1 MDVRLVIK
9 AGGKRNRVLELRAP
23 EAVIGRSAGCTIRI
37 PSAEVSRKHCRLRQA
52 DGLVTVEDLA
62 SVNGTFLNGDPVT
75 EAQTVRPGDRLEVG
89 PVAFVVEYDLTP
101 EALRRLSEEDAFEVV
116 EPAEGSVADVLPV
129 AEGVSDATTAENPSR
144 PPSDDLPIPVVE
156 EPDEL
161 NLTFDEEAWELPEE
175 GDLRDILSQ
184 MDEEEPPPTGKRK
197 RKPGDRE

>member
-1 MDVRLVIK
+1 MDVRLVVK
-9 AGGKRNRVLELRAP
+9 AGSKRNRILQLRAS

-37 PSAEVSRKHCRLRQA
+37 PSAEVSRKHCRLVVA

-101 EALRRLSEEDAFEVV
+101 EALRRLAEEDAFEVV

-129 AEGVSDATTAENPSR
+129 AEEVSDATTAENLSPAAE
-144 PPSDDLPIPVVE
+144 DDLPIPVVE
-156 EPDEL
+156 EPDEVMA
-161 NLTFDEEAWELPEE
+161 TFDEEVWELPEA

-184 MDEEEPPPTGKRK
+184 IDEEEPPPAGKRK
-197 RKPGDRE
+197 RKPDDRQ